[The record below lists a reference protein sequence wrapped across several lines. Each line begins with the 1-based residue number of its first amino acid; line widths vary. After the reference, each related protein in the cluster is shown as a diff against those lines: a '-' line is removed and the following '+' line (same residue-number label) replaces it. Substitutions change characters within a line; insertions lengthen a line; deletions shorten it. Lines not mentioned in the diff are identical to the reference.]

1 MKLPYH
7 TIPWPA
13 TMVEN
18 RRPVNNT
25 TPPLLDIYNSVC
37 FSGGQSTLG
46 WYKPWQTIMRSKGRC
61 LKRQL
66 RNLPAER
73 RVHTLEDLKL
83 LLESA
88 INKSKF
94 LQRWTNLTLHQS
106 VDIVSLRTSDRFI
119 EWGMKVC
126 LQCWVIMNNFKKV
139 SREISQPSSS
149 Y

>member
-1 MKLPYH
+1 
-7 TIPWPA
+7 
-13 TMVEN
+13 MVEN
-18 RRPVNNT
+18 RRPANHT

-37 FSGGQSTLG
+37 LSGGQSTLG
-46 WYKPWQTIMRSKGRC
+46 WYKPWQTIMWSKGRC

-106 VDIVSLRTSDRFI
+106 VDIVSLSTSDRFI
-119 EWGMKVC
+119 EWGMKV
-126 LQCWVIMNNFKKV
+126 LPAMLGDN
-139 SREISQPSSS
+139 E
-149 Y
+149 